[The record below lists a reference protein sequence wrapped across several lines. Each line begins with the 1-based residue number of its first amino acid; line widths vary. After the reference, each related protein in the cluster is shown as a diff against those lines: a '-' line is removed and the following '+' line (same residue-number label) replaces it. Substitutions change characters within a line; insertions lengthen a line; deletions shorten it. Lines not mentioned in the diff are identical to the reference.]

1 MRTMI
6 ITGASSGVGRALTEH
21 FAKQHWS
28 ICAIAR
34 TAKKLKELEAD
45 YLGLVSPYICDI
57 SKPDNVRQTFS
68 TILKKHPAP
77 DVLVNGAGVVTKGF
91 MEEDEL
97 DIIDMGIDVNLKG
110 TIYCTGAVVPAMKEA
125 NNGLIINIAST
136 AGLPGGVNDKWIR
149 RERTSYSTYGVAK
162 AGIIHFSEST
172 GKQLL
177 PHGIRVTCLC
187 PGGIETPLWEK
198 QGGYPDA
205 DAKLIS
211 VEDMNNLIQFLV
223 EQPNNVF
230 YKNMTFFPINEW
242 R

>member
-6 ITGASSGVGRALTEH
+6 ITGASSGVGRALAEH
-21 FAKQHWS
+21 FAKQDWS

-34 TAKKLKELEAD
+34 TAEKLKELEAN
-45 YLGLVSPYICDI
+45 YLGIISPYICDI
-57 SKPDNVRQTFS
+57 SKADNVRQTFN
-68 TILKKHPAP
+68 TILEKHPAP
-77 DVLVNGAGVVTKGF
+77 DVLVNNAGVVTKGF

-97 DIIDMGIDVNLKG
+97 DIIDKGLDVNLKG
-110 TIYCTGAVVPAMKEA
+110 TIYCTGAVVPAMKKA
-125 NNGLIINIAST
+125 KSGLIINIASI
-136 AGLPGGVNDKWIR
+136 AGLPGGVNDKGINQ
-149 RERTSYSTYGVAK
+149 ERTGYSIYGAAK
-162 AGIIHFSEST
+162 AGIIHFSESIA
-172 GKQLL
+172 KQLL

-205 DAKLIS
+205 NAKLIS

-230 YKNMTFFPINEW
+230 YKNVTFFPINEW
-242 R
+242 K